1 MVGNLPLWCLGE
13 TPGVRTTNPKA
24 SINLYLRSQRA
35 WVSVLPHI
43 ALMELSSPELALA
56 LWVRGPSLGLSREL
70 AGQLLQSFP
79 ASLGGDRREGL
90 AIYIVG
96 LAPLH

>member
-24 SINLYLRSQRA
+24 SINSYLRSQRA

-43 ALMELSSPELALA
+43 ALMELSELALA
-56 LWVRGPSLGLSREL
+56 LWVRGSSLGLSREL

-79 ASLGGDRREGL
+79 ASLGGDRREEL

-96 LAPLH
+96 PSPLL